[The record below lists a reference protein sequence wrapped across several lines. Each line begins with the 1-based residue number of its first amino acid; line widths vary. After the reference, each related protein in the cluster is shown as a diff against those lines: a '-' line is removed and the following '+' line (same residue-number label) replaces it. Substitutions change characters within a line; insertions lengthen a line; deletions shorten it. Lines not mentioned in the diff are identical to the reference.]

1 MFAPYPTSLA
11 FQPGTNPLTR
21 ALQAASPYN
30 EAITADKLRSVEHA
44 EDALMDAGF
53 PQIRCRAH
61 GDLARIEVAPDQ
73 RAALMDALISTDLTE
88 RIHDS
93 GFAYVTVDADGY
105 RTGSLNQN
113 VPE

>member
-1 MFAPYPTSLA
+1 MRCKRLA
-11 FQPGTNPLTR
+11 DAGELL
-21 ALQAASPYN
+21 AN
-30 EAITADKLRSVEHA
+30 EHV

-61 GDLARIEVAPDQ
+61 GNLARVEVAPDQ
-73 RAALMDALISTDLTE
+73 RATLMDALISTDLTE
-88 RIHDS
+88 RIHDA